1 MDSVN
6 ITDVAKAAGVSLA
19 TVSRVIRN
27 QDCVRPETRE
37 KVLQVIQELDYRPNI
52 LARQLRTQETKV
64 VIVIIPDI
72 GNSFFHEILMGIES
86 EAEKNGYQVLIAD
99 MHNEPAIEKHYFHAI
114 QQRQVDGIISLS
126 ASIAQG
132 IIRQAAGEY
141 PIVVAVQYLNDPG
154 IPNITIDN
162 VAAARTMVEHLL
174 KMGHRKIAHISGP
187 PESPIYRDRFNGYI
201 SALEKQ
207 GIPVDLKLVR
217 YTEPSITGG
226 REQMESLLAAEP
238 ELTAVFAAGD
248 TMAIGA
254 MKALKRAGRRVP
266 EDCAVAGFDDI
277 EISSAWEPALTTIRQ
292 PKFRMGEEAFL
303 KLMKLMKRQPLQD
316 PQQVL
321 PYELVIRES
330 CGYELFQ
337 NQKNQSRN

>member
-1 MDSVN
+1 
-6 ITDVAKAAGVSLA
+6 
-19 TVSRVIRN
+19 
-27 QDCVRPETRE
+27 
-37 KVLQVIQELDYRPNI
+37 
-52 LARQLRTQETKV
+52 
-64 VIVIIPDI
+64 
-72 GNSFFHEILMGIES
+72 
-86 EAEKNGYQVLIAD
+86 
-99 MHNEPAIEKHYFHAI
+99 
-114 QQRQVDGIISLS
+114 
-126 ASIAQG
+126 
-132 IIRQAAGEY
+132 
-141 PIVVAVQYLNDPG
+141 
-154 IPNITIDN
+154 
-162 VAAARTMVEHLL
+162 
-174 KMGHRKIAHISGP
+174 
-187 PESPIYRDRFNGYI
+187 
-201 SALEKQ
+201 
-207 GIPVDLKLVR
+207 
-217 YTEPSITGG
+217 
-226 REQMESLLAAEP
+226 MESLLAAEP

-303 KLMKLMKRQPLQD
+303 KLKKLMKRQPLQD